1 MEAVHVLPVR
11 IQVEVPEVAQVAE
24 VAVLHVVQAAAEAE
38 DNIPTLNLFLKIKIK
53 IIKKH

>member
-1 MEAVHVLPVR
+1 VEAVHVLPVR

-24 VAVLHVVQAAAEAE
+24 LHVVQAAAEAE